1 MNDDFFA
8 LVDTD
13 ALKALSGQPSASG
26 AAMLLVD
33 THGLIRAQTAAA
45 GELLELENGDL
56 LASALSDEAVALV
69 EDCASGGGANS
80 MTEHLD
86 VGDCRL
92 TAVPHPDGALP
103 TVFLFQ
109 FQDQPGVIG
118 MKFIVQ
124 QPLRLPRGL
133 SYVCGDTL
141 NASIARLYDLA
152 AKASDPALAAA
163 LSREMFRLQRMAFH
177 VTELL
182 DPPVFGTINAHDC
195 ELSRLC
201 SDVADQILRR
211 LPEDRRDCIM
221 TSVPMRCS
229 SYVDAVRLRAALYN
243 LLLNAVAVSS
253 DPGSVTFT
261 LTCETRPA
269 FEDETLEYA
278 VMTVCDRGPGL
289 SPERFRSAVSA
300 WCTSMSARERMRLTA
315 SGMQPGLGLAFAQL
329 VAQAHEGTLTCAQR
343 PGGGTEMRLAI
354 PLFEPL
360 TKLAPGRS
368 IRSDFVRPMSVEDVE
383 LSIL

>member
-1 MNDDFFA
+1 
-8 LVDTD
+8 
-13 ALKALSGQPSASG
+13 
-26 AAMLLVD
+26 
-33 THGLIRAQTAAA
+33 
-45 GELLELENGDL
+45 
-56 LASALSDEAVALV
+56 
-69 EDCASGGGANS
+69 
-80 MTEHLD
+80 
-86 VGDCRL
+86 
-92 TAVPHPDGALP
+92 
-103 TVFLFQ
+103 
-109 FQDQPGVIG
+109 
-118 MKFIVQ
+118 
-124 QPLRLPRGL
+124 
-133 SYVCGDTL
+133 
-141 NASIARLYDLA
+141 
-152 AKASDPALAAA
+152 
-163 LSREMFRLQRMAFH
+163 MFRLQRMAFH

-261 LTCETRPA
+261 LTCETRPV

-329 VAQAHEGTLTCAQR
+329 VAQAHEGTLTCASRRRHGNASGHPALRAPYQARAGPLDPFGFRPPHVGRGRRTQR
-343 PGGGTEMRLAI
+343 FI
-354 PLFEPL
+354 
-360 TKLAPGRS
+360 K
-368 IRSDFVRPMSVEDVE
+368 I
-383 LSIL
+383 

>member
-1 MNDDFFA
+1 
-8 LVDTD
+8 
-13 ALKALSGQPSASG
+13 
-26 AAMLLVD
+26 MLLVD

-92 TAVPHPDGALP
+92 TAVPHPDGALVALEP
-103 TVFLFQ
+103 
-109 FQDQPGVIG
+109 
-118 MKFIVQ
+118 

-278 VMTVCDRGPGL
+278 VMTVCDRGPRSVSRALPQRGQRMVHLHVRARAHAPDGERHAARSGSGL
-289 SPERFRSAVSA
+289 RAAGRAG
-300 WCTSMSARERMRLTA
+300 ARGHAHLRAASRRRHRNA
-315 SGMQPGLGLAFAQL
+315 SGHPALRAPLPSSRRAARSVRISSVPCRSRTSSSAFYNKYDTKKKERQL
-329 VAQAHEGTLTCAQR
+329 LTF
-343 PGGGTEMRLAI
+343 LL
-354 PLFEPL
+354 LFF
-360 TKLAPGRS
+360 R
-368 IRSDFVRPMSVEDVE
+368 
-383 LSIL
+383 